1 MERLKSLS
9 PGQKLV
15 LFASPLLF
23 VSLFLTWQKLE
34 VSFGQAGH
42 AVALLDGWDGWGL
55 LIGLLALALTVFAV
69 VAYLT
74 DVELSEDVPWERL
87 LLGGG
92 VAVLVLTVVK
102 NLLDADSAWASY
114 VGRRPRCARRTRSVR
129 DVGGGVRAPVA
140 PRPGSPPARRQLNR
154 LTSSARSSPGPS

>member
-15 LFASPLLF
+15 LLASPLLF
-23 VSLFLTWQKLE
+23 ASLFLTWQKLE
-34 VSFGQAGH
+34 VSFGRSGD

-55 LIGLLALALTVFAV
+55 LIGLLALGLTAFAV

-87 LLGGG
+87 LLGAGA
-92 VAVLVLTVVK
+92 AVLVLTVIK

-114 VGRRPRCARRTRSVR
+114 LGVVLAALVALGAYETWAEASGRQSLLARVR
-129 DVGGGVRAPVA
+129 RGRG
-140 PRPGSPPARRQLNR
+140 L
-154 LTSSARSSPGPS
+154 SSAA

>member
-15 LFASPLLF
+15 LVASPLLF

-34 VSFGQAGH
+34 VSFGRAGH
-42 AVALLDGWDGWGL
+42 AVSLLDGWDGWGL
-55 LIGLLALALTVFAV
+55 LIGLLALGLTVFAV
-69 VAYLT
+69 IAYLT
-74 DVELSEDVPWERL
+74 DVELSEDIPWERL
-87 LLGGG
+87 LLGAG

-114 VGRRPRCARRTRSVR
+114 LGVVLAGLVALGAYETWAEAHERQSLLARLRRRR
-129 DVGGGVRAPVA
+129 G
-140 PRPGSPPARRQLNR
+140 L
-154 LTSSARSSPGPS
+154 SSAA

>member
-15 LFASPLLF
+15 LFGSPLLF

-34 VSFGQAGH
+34 VSFGTAGH

-74 DVELSEDVPWERL
+74 DVELSEDVPWERM

-92 VAVLVLTVVK
+92 IAVLVLTVVK

-114 VGRRPRCARRTRSVR
+114 LGVVLAALVALGAYETWAEAYGRQSLLARLL
-129 DVGGGVRAPVA
+129 
-140 PRPGSPPARRQLNR
+140 RRRGL
-154 LTSSARSSPGPS
+154 SSTA

>member
-34 VSFGQAGH
+34 VSFGAAGH

-55 LIGLLALALTVFAV
+55 LIGLLALALTGFAV

-87 LLGGG
+87 LLGCG
-92 VAVLVLTVVK
+92 VAVLVITVVK
-102 NLLDADSAWASY
+102 NVLDADSAWASY
-114 VGRRPRCARRTRSVR
+114 LGVVLAALVALGAYETWAEAHGRQSLLARFL
-129 DVGGGVRAPVA
+129 
-140 PRPGSPPARRQLNR
+140 RRRGL
-154 LTSSARSSPGPS
+154 SSAA